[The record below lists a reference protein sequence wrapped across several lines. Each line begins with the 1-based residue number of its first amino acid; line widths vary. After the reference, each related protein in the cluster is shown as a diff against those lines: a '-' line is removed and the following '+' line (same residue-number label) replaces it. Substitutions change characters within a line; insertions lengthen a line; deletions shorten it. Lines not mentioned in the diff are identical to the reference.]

1 MSYVI
6 KKHDEINKE
15 VCESTILLKRNINIS
30 HNLTKKMIRF
40 TANFNYI
47 FIQSGIISIL
57 YGISEYCGMNFID
70 FPSLSGVELVSCIE
84 KIQNEIIEKYTDLFK
99 GLIFSNN
106 IQRNSIRFRYTA
118 ETKVFTEGGS
128 IYRGKL
134 TSGSRVKIIVCPREV
149 WITGEKFGFNWDII
163 QLLLV
168 ETGDIR
174 VEENLFG
181 TLETPVSYGIYEKY
195 IKMLKT
201 GVPEGAI
208 KLKMELDGVDSNVN
222 LRQIS
227 KTGVTGVTSVT
238 GVTTTSSGAPPPPP
252 PPPILGGAVGSTRGS
267 AGGGMAG
274 VFANIRNGSGVKLKK
289 VQAKDKRKIKREKT
303 GLGGKISLQDILK
316 ARGTLNKTGSFL

>member
-1 MSYVI
+1 MSYVV
-6 KKHDEINKE
+6 KKHSEINTE
-15 VCESTILLKRNINIS
+15 VCESTILLKRNIKIS

-40 TANFNYI
+40 TADFNYL
-47 FIQSGIISIL
+47 FIQSGIIPIL
-57 YGISEYCGMNFID
+57 YGISEYCGMKFID
-70 FPSLSGVELVSCIE
+70 FPSLSGVELVSCID
-84 KIQNEIIEKYTDLFK
+84 KIQNEIIEKYTDLFR

-106 IQRNSIRFRYTA
+106 IQRNSIRFRYTR
-118 ETKVFTEGGS
+118 ETKVFTGDGS

-168 ETGDIR
+168 EAGDIR
-174 VEENLFG
+174 VEENLFR
-181 TLETPVSYGIYEKY
+181 TPETPVSYGIYEKY

-208 KLKMELDGVDSNVN
+208 KLKMELDGVESNVN

-227 KTGVTGVTSVT
+227 KTSVTCVTGM
-238 GVTTTSSGAPPPPP
+238 GNGAPPPPP
-252 PPPILGGAVGSTRGS
+252 PPPLLGGAVGSTRG
-267 AGGGMAG
+267 GMAG
-274 VFANIRNGSGVKLKK
+274 VFADIKNGGGAKLKK
-289 VQAKDKRKIKREKT
+289 VGLPDNSKKKQIQKT

-316 ARGTLNKTGSFL
+316 ARGKLNKTGSFL

>member
-6 KKHDEINKE
+6 KKHDEINTE

-40 TANFNYI
+40 SADFNYL
-47 FIQSGIISIL
+47 FIQSGVIPIL
-57 YGISEYCGMNFID
+57 YGISEYCGMKFID
-70 FPSLSGVELVSCIE
+70 FPSLSEIELVSCID
-84 KIQNEIIEKYTDLFK
+84 KIQNEIMEKYTDLFR

-106 IQRNSIRFRYTA
+106 IQRNSIRFRFTR

-168 ETGDIR
+168 ETGDIK

-181 TLETPVSYGIYEKY
+181 KPETPVSYGIYEKY

-208 KLKMELDGVDSNVN
+208 KLKMELDGVESNVN
-222 LRQIS
+222 LRHIS
-227 KTGVTGVTSVT
+227 KTGVT
-238 GVTTTSSGAPPPPP
+238 TTSGGAPPPPP
-252 PPPILGGAVGSTRGS
+252 PPPLLGGAVGSTRG
-267 AGGGMAG
+267 GMAG
-274 VFANIRNGSGVKLKK
+274 VFADIKNSGGAKLKK
-289 VQAKDKRKIKREKT
+289 VGLPKNSKKKQIQKT

-316 ARGTLNKTGSFL
+316 ARGKLNKTGSFL